1 MADIYKRNPPTCL
14 VTCSANENA
23 SEPNFNGSTEQN
35 GSIISNHLD
44 QTDEL
49 RVAATNWFSIFDS
62 INLLFSR
69 DEKECDLCD
78 LS

>member
-1 MADIYKRNPPTCL
+1 MTG
-14 VTCSANENA
+14 SANENA
-23 SEPNFNGSTEQN
+23 SEPNFNGSAEVN

-62 INLLFSR
+62 SNLLFSR
-69 DEKECDLCD
+69 DEKQ
-78 LS
+78 